1 MFSILLV
8 EDKESMARM
17 IMTAVRSEGYEVVW
31 ASNGK
36 EGMTRFKE
44 RRFDLVVSDLKLPF
58 YSGLEILSKVKETHP
73 MVPVILMTAF
83 GSVET
88 AVKAVKEGAFD
99 FITKPFEPDHLL
111 LLIKKALENQKLLT
125 ENMILKEEYS
135 ENLQF
140 PKIIGKSQ
148 KLMEMLEIVKKVSQN
163 KTTVLLGGE
172 SGTGK
177 ELIARALHLLSPRKE
192 DPFIAINCAAI
203 PRDLLESELFGHERG
218 SFTGA
223 TEKKLGKF
231 ELADRGTLFLD
242 EIGDMDLGLQG
253 KLLRVLEEHALTRVG
268 GVNRVII
275 DVRVIAATNKDLKG
289 EIARKTFREDLYFR
303 LNVFPIVIPPLRE
316 RKEDILPLAE
326 YFIDYYCKEMKKG
339 PKVLSTEAK
348 NKMSEHPWL
357 GNIRELQNCIERAVI
372 LSDHQIL
379 PHHLGL
385 SSLEVNGLVE
395 LAQEFPPDGGL
406 MEASSK
412 AGKLVESQ
420 MIKKVLEQTD
430 GNKTKAAE
438 ILKVSFKTLHLK
450 VKEYGLE

>member
-1 MFSILLV
+1 MLSILVV
-8 EDKESMARM
+8 EDKESMAQM
-17 IMTAVRSEGYEVVW
+17 IMTTLQSEGYEVVW
-31 ASNGK
+31 AANGK
-36 EGMTRFKE
+36 EGISRFKE

-58 YSGLEILSKVKETHP
+58 HSGLEILSMIKETQP

-83 GSVET
+83 GSIET
-88 AVKAVKEGAFD
+88 AVEAVKEGAYD

-111 LLIKKALENQKLLT
+111 LLVKKALENQKLLT

-140 PKIIGKSQ
+140 PRIIGKSK

-177 ELIARALHLLSPRKE
+177 ELIARALHLLGPRKE
-192 DPFIAINCAAI
+192 SPFIAINCAAI

-223 TEKKLGKF
+223 TDKKLGKF

-242 EIGDMDLGLQG
+242 EIGDMDLGLQA

-268 GVNRVII
+268 GVNRVIV
-275 DVRVIAATNKDLKG
+275 DVRVIAATNKDLKE
-289 EIARKTFREDLYFR
+289 EISRKSFREDLYFR
-303 LNVFPIVIPPLRE
+303 LNVFPIMIPPLRE
-316 RKEDILPLAE
+316 RTEDILPLAE
-326 YFIDYYCKEMKKG
+326 HFIDYYCKEMKKG
-339 PKVLSTEAK
+339 PKSLSPEAK
-348 NKMSEHPWL
+348 NRLVEHPWL

-372 LSDHQIL
+372 LSDKEIL
-379 PHHLGL
+379 LVHLGL
-385 SSLEVNGLVE
+385 HSTESLGDLTQNISLE
-395 LAQEFPPDGGL
+395 GGL
-406 MEASSK
+406 MEVSAK
-412 AGKLVESQ
+412 AGKLVGSK
-420 MIKKVLEQTD
+420 IIRKVLTETY

-438 ILKVSFKTLHLK
+438 ILKVSFKTLHAK

>member
-1 MFSILLV
+1 
-8 EDKESMARM
+8 M

>member
-1 MFSILLV
+1 
-8 EDKESMARM
+8 
-17 IMTAVRSEGYEVVW
+17 MTAVRSEGYEVVW